1 LSDRRKAAVS
11 TWGFHVGA
19 LEALRRTLDA
29 LGPQIPVLVVKG
41 AVLAYSLHRDVVD
54 RPMSDVDLRIRPRDF
69 FAAIRA
75 LEARGFEACWGSRQL
90 GAVGFVVQRTL
101 VEIETSIG
109 PPGSCAI
116 SVARMMERSVARVLP
131 GDLHVREPEVHD
143 HAVLL
148 VINAFKDKIALCP
161 PWAIRDLELIARVLD
176 VDVFLARVA
185 EARLGTM
192 TWIVAAWLASRDG
205 NETWAA
211 LRDALAPRVP
221 RPIYARVMRHLLAR
235 DPSAPALRVLTRLG
249 CDSRTRRTWAL
260 AAAALGTAIA
270 TALAARSARSQ

>member
-1 LSDRRKAAVS
+1 LPDRRKAAVS

-29 LGPQIPVLVVKG
+29 LGPRIPVLVVKG

-54 RPMSDVDLRIRPRDF
+54 RPMSDVDLRVRPRDF

-75 LEARGFEACWGSRQL
+75 LEASGFEASWGSRQL

-116 SVARMMERSVARVLP
+116 SVARMMDRSVVRALP

-148 VINAFKDKIALCP
+148 VVNAFKDKLALCP
-161 PWAIRDLELIARVLD
+161 SWAIRDLELIVRTLD

-185 EARLGTM
+185 EARLCTM
-192 TWIVAAWLASRDG
+192 TWIVATWLGSRDG
-205 NETWAA
+205 NEAWTAV
-211 LRDALAPRVP
+211 RDALAPRVP

-235 DPSAPALRVLTRLG
+235 DPSGAALRVLTRLG
-249 CDSRTRRTWAL
+249 CDSRVRRTWAL
-260 AAAALGTAIA
+260 AAAVAGTAIA
-270 TALAARSARSQ
+270 TVASARASRSS